1 MSDKINLKEMEQQAN
16 RLLTKDGL
24 MELLMG
30 AILFVTSSSFAGT
43 PIFTPF
49 LGLYVIFLKN
59 IIEGFRKKFTYPRI
73 GYLKLPEEDSKKI
86 GVGIL
91 TFMGAIMLALAVV
104 IYLIY
109 GRISG
114 DLVYKWIPLLIGLIF
129 FGGLQYNYS
138 KSGDKVNLVYITIAV
153 GAGLIFSLLDF
164 PSPRDGPLIYM
175 LLMSAMFLVSG
186 IIRFLK
192 FRRDYPLKPLTE
204 GAETDE

>member
-73 GYLKLPEEDSKKI
+73 GYLKLPDEDSKKI

-153 GAGLIFSLLDF
+153 GAGLIFSL
-164 PSPRDGPLIYM
+164 
-175 LLMSAMFLVSG
+175 
-186 IIRFLK
+186 
-192 FRRDYPLKPLTE
+192 
-204 GAETDE
+204 

>member
-1 MSDKINLKEMEQQAN
+1 MSDKINLKEMEQQAY

-30 AILFVTSSSFAGT
+30 AILFVTSSSFSGT

-59 IIEGFRKKFTYPRI
+59 IIEGFRKRFTYPRI
-73 GYLKLPEEDSKKI
+73 GYLKLPDEDSKKI

-114 DLVYKWIPLLIGLIF
+114 DLVYKWIPLLMGLIF

-138 KSGDKVNLVYITIAV
+138 KSGDKVNLVYIAITV
-153 GAGLIFSLLDF
+153 GTGLLFSLLEF
-164 PSPRDGPLIYM
+164 SNPRDGPLIYM
-175 LLMSAMFLVSG
+175 LLMSAMFVLSG
-186 IIRFLK
+186 TIRFLK
-192 FRRDYPLKPLTE
+192 FRRDYPLNPLTE
-204 GAETDE
+204 GAEFDE